1 MLRRLFFVMPDEE
14 HAVQL
19 VADVEAAGVDR
30 PHVHSLTR
38 DDRKPGSLPAAT
50 DRQRRDAV
58 WRVER
63 TYWIALL
70 TIFGIGLVALVGAW
84 NAGSAIGIVISA
96 VVMLGAF
103 LAGVLFVRRIPDA
116 HLDEFRGALA
126 HGEVVIMVDVPPRRV
141 REIEDMV
148 ERRHPEAVA
157 GGVGWTPGTLGI

>member
-1 MLRRLFFVMPDEE
+1 MLRRLFFVVPDEE

-38 DDRKPGSLPAAT
+38 GGEKSGSLPSAT
-50 DRQRRDAV
+50 ERQRRDTI
-58 WRVER
+58 WRIEQ
-63 TYWIALL
+63 TYWVTLLTVFGIALA
-70 TIFGIGLVALVGAW
+70 ALVTAW
-84 NAGSAIGIVISA
+84 NAGSLVGIVASA
-96 VVMLGAF
+96 IVMLGAF
-103 LAGVLFVRRIPDA
+103 LGGVVFVRRIPDV

-126 HGEVVIMVDVPPRRV
+126 HGEILLMVDVAPRRV